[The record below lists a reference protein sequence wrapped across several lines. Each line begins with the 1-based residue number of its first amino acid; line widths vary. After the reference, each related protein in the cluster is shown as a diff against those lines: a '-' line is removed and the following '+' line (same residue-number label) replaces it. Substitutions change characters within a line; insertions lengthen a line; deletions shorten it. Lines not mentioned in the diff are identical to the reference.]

1 MTEHRHNLT
10 PDVVRRLTVDPHPW
24 LSCDDCF
31 RLIDQYV
38 ELLLD
43 EGAGAARRM
52 PAMRTHL
59 AGCAACREEAQTLL
73 VLAASD
79 RGLDAD
85 EVEEAQNALA
95 ALAPEL
101 GNN

>member
-1 MTEHRHNLT
+1 MTEHRHYLT

-31 RLIDQYV
+31 GLIDQYV

-43 EGAGAARRM
+43 EGPGAAQRM
-52 PAMRTHL
+52 PAMRAHL

-73 VLAASD
+73 ALAASD
-79 RGLDAD
+79 RGLDPD
-85 EVEEAQNALA
+85 EAESALA
-95 ALAPEL
+95 ASASEL
-101 GNN
+101 GKN

>member
-1 MTEHRHNLT
+1 MTEHRHKLT
-10 PDVVRRLTVDPHPW
+10 PDVVRRLTVDLHPW

-43 EGAGAARRM
+43 EGVVAGQRM
-52 PAMRTHL
+52 PAMRAHL

-73 VLAASD
+73 ALAASD

-85 EVEEAQNALA
+85 EVEKVQRAL
-95 ALAPEL
+95 
-101 GNN
+101 GM